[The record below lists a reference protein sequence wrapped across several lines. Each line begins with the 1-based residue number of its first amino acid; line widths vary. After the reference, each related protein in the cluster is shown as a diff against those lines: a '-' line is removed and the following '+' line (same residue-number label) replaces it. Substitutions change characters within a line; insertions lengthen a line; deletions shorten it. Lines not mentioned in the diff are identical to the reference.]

1 MTVEAIPVRH
11 PGRWVAAVAVGLLA
25 VVVLHSIAT
34 NPRFQW
40 DVVGDYFFSS
50 RVLKGLLA
58 TILLTVVAMV
68 IGVVLGTVLAVMRLS
83 PNRLVAGASWT
94 YVWIFR
100 GTPLLVQLL
109 FWSFISALYPTVSL
123 GVPFGGPTLVEGSA
137 NTVITPFVAALLALG
152 LNEAAYMAEIVR
164 AGILSVHG
172 GQTEAAQSLGMT
184 RMQTIRRIV
193 LPQALKVIVP
203 PTGNEVIA
211 MLKNTSLVAVIAYQ
225 ELLYTVQLIYAIS
238 FEQIPLLLVA
248 TIWYLIVT
256 SLLSAGQFAIERRV
270 RA

>member
-1 MTVEAIPVRH
+1 VEAIPVRR
-11 PGRWVAAVAVGLLA
+11 PGQWLAA
-25 VVVLHSIAT
+25 VVVALLALVVVHSVVS
-34 NPRFQW
+34 NPRFEW
-40 DVVGDYFFSS
+40 HVVGDYFFSA
-50 RVLKGLLA
+50 RVLEGLLA
-58 TILLTVVAMV
+58 TLALTAISMV
-68 IGVVLGTVLAVMRLS
+68 IGIVLGTMLAVMRLS
-83 PNRLVAGASWT
+83 PNGLVAGGSWC
-94 YVWIFR
+94 YIWIFR

-123 GVPFGGPTLVEGSA
+123 GVPFGGPTLIEGSA
-137 NTVITPFVAALLALG
+137 NAVITPFVAAILALG

-164 AGILSVHG
+164 AGIASVDD

-193 LPQALKVIVP
+193 LPQALKVVVP

-211 MLKNTSLVAVIAYQ
+211 MLKNTALVAVIAYE

-238 FEQIPLLLVA
+238 FQQIPLLLVA

-256 SLLSAGQFAIERRV
+256 SILSLGQHAVERRV
-270 RA
+270 RT

>member
-1 MTVEAIPVRH
+1 VPVEAIPVRH
-11 PGRWVAAVAVGLLA
+11 PGRWVAAAAIALLA
-25 VVVLHSIAT
+25 AVLVHSIVT

-40 DVVGDYFFSS
+40 DVVGDYFFST

-58 TILLTVVAMV
+58 TLVLTLLAMV
-68 IGVVLGTVLAVMRLS
+68 IGVGLGTVLAVMRQS
-83 PNRLVAGASWT
+83 PNGLVAGASWF

-109 FWSFISALYPTVSL
+109 FWSFVSALYPTISL
-123 GVPFGGPTLVEGSA
+123 GVPFGGPTFLEGSA
-137 NTVITPFVAALLALG
+137 NAVITPFVAALLALG

-164 AGILSVHG
+164 AGILSVDR

-184 RMQTIRRIV
+184 RMQTTRRIV
-193 LPQALKVIVP
+193 LPQAMRVIVP

-256 SLLSAGQFAIERRV
+256 SLLSVGQFAIERRV
-270 RA
+270 RT

>member
-1 MTVEAIPVRH
+1 VPVEAIPVRH
-11 PGRWVAAVAVGLLA
+11 PGRWAAGLVVALMA
-25 VVVLHSIAT
+25 VVMLHSIVT

-50 RVLKGLLA
+50 RVLHGLLA
-58 TILLTVVAMV
+58 TIVLTVAAMV
-68 IGVVLGTVLAVMRLS
+68 VGLALGTVLAVMRQS
-83 PNRLVAGASWT
+83 PNVLVAGTSWF

-109 FWSFISALYPTVSL
+109 FWSFISALYPSVSL
-123 GVPFGGPTLVEGSA
+123 GVPFGGPTFLEGSA
-137 NTVITPFVAALLALG
+137 NAVITPFVAALLALG

-164 AGILSVHG
+164 AGIVSVDA

-193 LPQALKVIVP
+193 LPQATKVIIP

-225 ELLYTVQLIYAIS
+225 ELLYTVQLIYAIN
-238 FEQIPLLLVA
+238 FQQIPLLLVA